1 MTDKARS
8 DEDQGTSAPSGR
20 RRRRGPRD
28 AAGQR
33 DIVVK
38 VRLSQAERQTL
49 EAKAQAAGVS
59 FAALL
64 RDHLGQVSIRNRDDE
79 RQRLAMLNRIN
90 TNLNMVARWA
100 NTFKERADAWA
111 VVSRLEAIQA
121 ELSGL
126 LAAWEGKTNDSRILG
141 LRHRQR

>member
-1 MTDKARS
+1 MTDEVRS
-8 DEDQGTSAPSGR
+8 DEAQGTSAPSGR
-20 RRRRGPRD
+20 KRRRGPRD

-38 VRLSQAERQTL
+38 VRLSQAEREVL
-49 EAKAQAAGVS
+49 ETKAQAAGVS
-59 FAALL
+59 LAALL
-64 RDHLGQVSIRNRDDE
+64 RDHLGQVNIRNRDDE

-90 TNLNMVARWA
+90 ANLNMVARWV

-111 VVSRLEAIQA
+111 VVTRLEAIQA
-121 ELSGL
+121 ELSAL
-126 LAAWEGKTNDSRILG
+126 LAAWEGKADDRRVFG